1 MSAESAATKRPSPR
15 WASWELAAFAELS
28 KIMLEDD
35 SLDETLGRIAA
46 LACEAIGDITEVS
59 VTMVDGDK
67 ATTVACT
74 GESAV
79 HLDERQYANGF
90 GPCLDA
96 AITGQTI
103 VVDLDADNPYRDFS
117 NAARRA
123 GVTHS
128 VSVGLPVPHRTVGAL
143 NLYASTPQPLADR
156 TLERA
161 QLFAS
166 YAGVAVANAALDN
179 PTAELADQMHAAMQ
193 SRSVIE
199 QAKGIL
205 MGRDGCSADDAF
217 KKLTR
222 LSQNSHR
229 KLREIAQSIVD
240 NTHSDQRVTEGAPAG

>member
-1 MSAESAATKRPSPR
+1 MSAESADTKLPSPR
-15 WASWELAAFAELS
+15 WAGWELAAFAELS
-28 KIMLEDD
+28 TIMLEDD
-35 SLDETLGRIAA
+35 SLDQTLGRIAA
-46 LACEAIGDITEVS
+46 LACEAIGDITEAS
-59 VTMVDGDK
+59 MTMVDNDK
-67 ATTVACT
+67 ATTVVCT
-74 GESAV
+74 GQLAAD
-79 HLDERQYANGF
+79 LDERQYENGF

-143 NLYASTPQPLADR
+143 NLYASTPAPLADR

-179 PTAELADQMHAAMQ
+179 PTAELADEMHAAMQ

-199 QAKGIL
+199 QAQGVL
-205 MGRDGCSADDAF
+205 MERLGCDADDAF
-217 KKLTR
+217 GYLSKLCQR
-222 LSQNSHR
+222 SNR
-229 KLREIAQSIVD
+229 KLPDIAQWLVE
-240 NTHSDQRVTEGAPAG
+240 NPRLEARL

>member
-1 MSAESAATKRPSPR
+1 MSSESADTKLPSPR
-15 WASWELAAFAELS
+15 WAGWELAAFAELS

-35 SLDETLGRIAA
+35 SLDQTLGRIAA

-59 VTMVDGDK
+59 MTMVDDDK
-67 ATTVACT
+67 ATTVVCT
-74 GESAV
+74 GQLAAD
-79 HLDERQYANGF
+79 LDERQYENGF

-103 VVDLDADNPYRDFS
+103 VVDLDDDNPYRAFS

-143 NLYASTPQPLADR
+143 NLYASTPAPLADR
-156 TLERA
+156 TVERA

-179 PTAELADQMHAAMQ
+179 PTAELADQMHAALQ

-199 QAKGIL
+199 QAQGVL
-205 MGRDGCSADDAF
+205 MERLGCDADDAF
-217 KKLTR
+217 SYLSKLCQR
-222 LSQNSHR
+222 SKR
-229 KLREIAQSIVD
+229 KLPDIAQWLVENPRLD
-240 NTHSDQRVTEGAPAG
+240 ARL